1 MRAASRVAWTAGR
14 RSPRRTPMIEIT
26 TRSSTS
32 VKARGRRGAGGMPPG
47 LSEPTTAPPTGATNG
62 RTGSAANKEPNMK
75 ASSGGAGPRPADAD
89 PVPTLRLRTAKRA
102 ANRGTPDRDL
112 RRLLPPQPRAR
123 GTCPWC
129 RPRSPHALLGR
140 LVGLL
145 TPGPTLS
152 PSHVRPAHVTWG
164 ERNAMASMTTVVLPG
179 HSGGAVPESH
189 RSSLL
194 SPPSPAAAEG
204 HQRLE
209 REFRDRAD
217 PVNEPRRRPHNR
229 HGLTAGR
236 ARA

>member
-32 VKARGRRGAGGMPPG
+32 VKARGRRGAGGMQPG
-47 LSEPTTAPPTGATNG
+47 ISKPTTAPPTGATNG
-62 RTGSAANKEPNMK
+62 RTGSAANNEPIIK
-75 ASSGGAGPRPADAD
+75 TSSGGAGPRPADAD

-102 ANRGTPDRDL
+102 VNRGTLDRDP

-129 RPRSPHALLGR
+129 RPRSSHALLGR

-152 PSHVRPAHVTWG
+152 PSHVRPPPCHMG
-164 ERNAMASMTTVVLPG
+164 EGKRNGIDDNGRPARSQRRGRPGIAPVFPVEPPVASCGGGTPT
-179 HSGGAVPESH
+179 SGG
-189 RSSLL
+189 
-194 SPPSPAAAEG
+194 
-204 HQRLE
+204 
-209 REFRDRAD
+209 
-217 PVNEPRRRPHNR
+217 
-229 HGLTAGR
+229 
-236 ARA
+236 